1 MWLSLLSP
9 PVGYLR
15 EHSIVLHLF
24 TTQQKSA
31 GTNITMVLDINC
43 HATKNMTEQEMR
55 YQGFNYMLL

>member
-1 MWLSLLSP
+1 MLSTPVRYLS
-9 PVGYLR
+9 

-43 HATKNMTEQEMR
+43 HATKNRTRDAVSGIQLHVTVIL
-55 YQGFNYMLL
+55 G